1 MQLSDDINACNVNE
15 CPTAASSS
23 DVQVL
28 PLITLPLAAFTPPV
42 VSLEPSFFSQAPLLP
57 SLVANDIDVLEE
69 VCTLIES
76 LVLDTEDVRLALAR
90 GFSSPAEHS
99 GMPGLSMI
107 LNFLELGTYPLT
119 WNSPIVFDDAERKRK
134 QTILGRCK
142 AALVKAIVEVAG
154 EPKNADILWNACEG
168 QSPGGPFVSKM
179 VYWIKVYVEAA
190 GVSGDTSL
198 LGVRDDMVIAAAL
211 SLGNLAHRR
220 K

>member
-1 MQLSDDINACNVNE
+1 
-15 CPTAASSS
+15 
-23 DVQVL
+23 
-28 PLITLPLAAFTPPV
+28 
-42 VSLEPSFFSQAPLLP
+42 LLP
-57 SLVANDIDVLEE
+57 SLVTNDIDILEE

-99 GMPGLSMI
+99 GVPGLSMI
-107 LNFLELGTYPLT
+107 LDFLELGDYPLT
-119 WNSPIVFDDAERKRK
+119 WNNPIVFDDAERKHR

-154 EPKNADILWNACEG
+154 EPKNMDILWNACGE

-179 VYWIKVYVEAA
+179 VQWIEAYVEEA

-220 K
+220 E